1 MIFKTSLARGVAL
14 VIAAGFALSATAGT
28 LTGPVTEGE
37 RGGPYGAVDVAD
49 RGYQTEEYFLAG
61 SATAYELAEGE
72 HTPDGRWNTR
82 PAADKADFKT
92 RLLVVRPEDPDA
104 FNGTVIV
111 LWLNVS
117 AGFEVG
123 LAVGEALRGYAWVGV
138 SAQKVG
144 IDGFPQDPQGLKAW
158 DAKRYGSLVHP
169 GDAYSYDIFTQVA
182 RAVGPER
189 DTSDLDPM
197 GGLEVERMIAVGPSQ
212 SAARLRTYINGVH
225 QHTGVFDGYIPFVD
239 FGRGVP
245 FTADSA
251 GQLWGGWSSIRS
263 DLDVPV
269 IVVNSETE
277 VTSYYGVREDDS
289 DRFRLWEIAGTS
301 HVSVPRPEEADTGFN
316 WLSYRP
322 VYDASI
328 RHLHRW
334 ITDGVEPPR
343 MPRVEVVP
351 GTGQTGA
358 AARPQVVRDDHGNA
372 VGGIRLPD
380 VEVPTASHSGFGVQ
394 KPGTQFGFIFGVAA
408 DFDGEKLASL
418 YPDSGH
424 YLKAWRAALDRAVEQ
439 GIVLPE
445 DAPAMAD
452 AAAAWA
458 ARLDVEQGADEMAE
472 RVTQVRER
480 LMLTDEQVEKIGPIL
495 RKGIEAQAELF
506 AEQGF
511 ARGGARS
518 RQGGLPNLRQ
528 MRKLRREIDAIRES
542 TLRELGEVLDEKQL
556 AEYREIQKERQA
568 ELRKRMRERR

>member
-1 MIFKTSLARGVAL
+1 MRFKTSPVRGLTLA
-14 VIAAGFALSATAGT
+14 IAAGLALSAAAGT

-37 RGGPYGAVDVAD
+37 QGGPFGAVDVAD
-49 RGYQTEEYFLAG
+49 RGYVTEEYFLAG
-61 SATAYELAEGE
+61 NATAYELAEGE
-72 HTPDGRWNTR
+72 QTPDGRWNTR

-111 LWLNVS
+111 FWLNVT
-117 AGFEVG
+117 AGFELG
-123 LAVGEALRGYAWVGV
+123 SAGGEALRGYAWIGV
-138 SAQKVG
+138 SAQKIG

-169 GDAYSYDIFTQVA
+169 GDAYSYDIFTQAA

-189 DTSDLDPM
+189 DTGDQDPM
-197 GGLEVERMIAVGPSQ
+197 GGLEVERLIAVGASQ

-225 QHTGVFDGYIPFVD
+225 QHTGVFDGYVPFID

-245 FTADSA
+245 FAADRA
-251 GQLWGGWSSIRS
+251 GQRRGGGSSIRA

-277 VTSYYGVREDDS
+277 VTRYYGVREEDS
-289 DRFRLWEIAGTS
+289 DRFRLWEVAGTS
-301 HVSVPRPEEADTGFN
+301 HVSVPRPEEADTGGN
-316 WLSYRP
+316 WLSYGP

-351 GTGQTGA
+351 GTGETVA
-358 AARPQVVRDDHGNA
+358 AAQPRVVRDDHGNA

-380 VEVPTASHSGFGVQ
+380 VEVPTASHSGFGVRR
-394 KPGTQFGFIFGVAA
+394 PGMRFGFLYGVAT
-408 DFDGEKLASL
+408 DFDGEKLADL

-424 YLKAWRAALDRAVEQ
+424 YLKAWRAALDSAVEQ
-439 GIVLPE
+439 GMVLPE

-458 ARLDVEQGADEMAE
+458 ARLDVEQEEPDIAE
-472 RVTQVRER
+472 
-480 LMLTDEQVEKIGPIL
+480 
-495 RKGIEAQAELF
+495 
-506 AEQGF
+506 
-511 ARGGARS
+511 
-518 RQGGLPNLRQ
+518 
-528 MRKLRREIDAIRES
+528 
-542 TLRELGEVLDEKQL
+542 
-556 AEYREIQKERQA
+556 
-568 ELRKRMRERR
+568 